1 MKKKIYCFDFDGT
14 LTTSDTL
21 LEFIKYAKGTS
32 RFLMV
37 FLMYSP
43 LLVLM
48 KLHLYPNWKAKQQ
61 IFAHLFAGMRIEKF
75 DALCR
80 GFAEENQHL
89 LRPKGITLVHEA
101 LIAGAQ
107 VFIVSASIDNWVRPF
122 FEIRNLKGV
131 QVLGTQIE
139 VEDGKLTGRFKSN
152 NCYGAEKVRR
162 IQEAL
167 SMTRKIEALSMTQK
181 IEALPMT
188 QKIEALPLSRTSDT
202 EEKTIPDRSLYEIE
216 AFGDSRGDKEMLAFA
231 DKGHYKPFRE

>member
-21 LEFIKYAKGTS
+21 LEFIKYAKGRG

-89 LRPKGITLVHEA
+89 LRPKGITLMHEA
-101 LIAGAQ
+101 LVAGAQ

-122 FEIRNLKGV
+122 FDIRNLKGV

-152 NCYGAEKVRR
+152 NCYGKEKVHR
-162 IQEAL
+162 IAEVL
-167 SMTRKIEALSMTQK
+167 KSFE
-181 IEALPMT
+181 
-188 QKIEALPLSRTSDT
+188 
-202 EEKTIPDRSLYEIE
+202 RSEYEIE

-231 DKGHYKPFRE
+231 DKGHFKPFRES

>member
-21 LEFIKYAKGTS
+21 LEFIRYAKGTG

-48 KLHLYPNWKAKQQ
+48 KLHLFPNWKAKQL

-80 GFAEENQHL
+80 DFAEEYQHL
-89 LRPKGITLVHEA
+89 LRPKGVTLVHES
-101 LIAGAQ
+101 LVAGAQ

-122 FEIRNLKGV
+122 FKVRGLDGV
-131 QVLGTQIE
+131 RVLGTQIE
-139 VEDGKLTGRFKSN
+139 VIDGRQVQEQQLLWRGK
-152 NCYGAEKVRR
+152 GAPHLRGTDHLR
-162 IQEAL
+162 QCL
-167 SMTRKIEALSMTQK
+167 RY
-181 IEALPMT
+181 
-188 QKIEALPLSRTSDT
+188 PLIIFRPRA
-202 EEKTIPDRSLYEIE
+202 IRDRSIW
-216 AFGDSRGDKEMLAFA
+216 RQ
-231 DKGHYKPFRE
+231 PRR

>member
-89 LRPKGITLVHEA
+89 LRPKGITLMHEA
-101 LIAGAQ
+101 LVAGAQ

-122 FEIRNLKGV
+122 FDIRNLKGV

-152 NCYGAEKVRR
+152 NCYGKEKVHR
-162 IQEAL
+162 I
-167 SMTRKIEALSMTQK
+167 
-181 IEALPMT
+181 
-188 QKIEALPLSRTSDT
+188 T
-202 EEKTIPDRSLYEIE
+202 EVLKSLERSEYEIE

-231 DKGHYKPFRE
+231 DKGHFKPFRE

>member
-37 FLMYSP
+37 FLKYSP

-80 GFAEENQHL
+80 GFAEESQHL
-89 LRPKGITLVHEA
+89 LRPKGITLMHEA
-101 LIAGAQ
+101 LVAGAQ

-122 FEIRNLKGV
+122 FDIRNLKGV

-139 VEDGKLTGRFKSN
+139 VEDGKLTGNFKSN
-152 NCYGAEKVRR
+152 NCYGKEKVHR
-162 IQEAL
+162 IAEAL
-167 SMTRKIEALSMTQK
+167 KPFE
-181 IEALPMT
+181 
-188 QKIEALPLSRTSDT
+188 
-202 EEKTIPDRSLYEIE
+202 RSEYEIE

-231 DKGHYKPFRE
+231 DKGHFNPFRE

>member
-21 LEFIKYAKGTS
+21 LEFIKYAKGRG

-80 GFAEENQHL
+80 GFAEESQHL
-89 LRPKGITLVHEA
+89 LRPKGITLMHEA
-101 LIAGAQ
+101 LVAGAQ

-122 FEIRNLKGV
+122 FDIRNLKGV

-152 NCYGAEKVRR
+152 NCYGDEKVRR

-167 SMTRKIEALSMTQK
+167 SMTRTA
-181 IEALPMT
+181 
-188 QKIEALPLSRTSDT
+188 DT
-202 EEKTIPDRSLYEIE
+202 EDKAISDRSLYEIE

-231 DKGHYKPFRE
+231 DQGHYKPFRE

>member
-21 LEFIKYAKGTS
+21 LEFIKYAKGRG
-32 RFLMV
+32 RFLIV

-61 IFAHLFAGMRIEKF
+61 IFAHLFAGMRIEEF

-101 LIAGAQ
+101 LVAGAQ

-122 FEIRNLKGV
+122 FDIRNLKGV

-139 VEDGKLTGRFKSN
+139 VEDGKLTGNFKSN
-152 NCYGAEKVRR
+152 NCYGKEKVHR
-162 IQEAL
+162 IAEAL
-167 SMTRKIEALSMTQK
+167 KSFE
-181 IEALPMT
+181 
-188 QKIEALPLSRTSDT
+188 
-202 EEKTIPDRSLYEIE
+202 RSEYEIE

-231 DKGHYKPFRE
+231 DKGHFKPFRE

>member
-48 KLHLYPNWKAKQQ
+48 KLHLFPNWKAKQL

-80 GFAEENQHL
+80 GFAEESQHL

-101 LIAGAQ
+101 LVAGAK

-122 FEIRNLKGV
+122 FKIRNLKGV

-139 VEDGKLTGRFKSN
+139 VVDGKVTGRFKTN
-152 NCYGAEKVRR
+152 NCYGEEKVRR
-162 IQEAL
+162 ICEAL
-167 SMTRKIEALSMTQK
+167 TTTTGTSIPTTNAYGTTSLSF
-181 IEALPMT
+181 
-188 QKIEALPLSRTSDT
+188 
-202 EEKTIPDRSLYEIE
+202 DRSQYDIE

-231 DKGHYKPFRE
+231 DQGHYKPFR

>member
-21 LEFIKYAKGTS
+21 LEFIKYAKGRG

-89 LRPKGITLVHEA
+89 LRPKGIILMHEA
-101 LIAGAQ
+101 LVAGAQ

-122 FEIRNLKGV
+122 FDIRNLKGV

-152 NCYGAEKVRR
+152 NCYGKEKVHR
-162 IQEAL
+162 IAEAL
-167 SMTRKIEALSMTQK
+167 KSFE
-181 IEALPMT
+181 
-188 QKIEALPLSRTSDT
+188 
-202 EEKTIPDRSLYEIE
+202 RSEYEIE

-231 DKGHYKPFRE
+231 DKGHFKPFRES

>member
-80 GFAEENQHL
+80 GFAEESQHL
-89 LRPKGITLVHEA
+89 LRPKGITLMHEA
-101 LIAGAQ
+101 LVAGAQ

-122 FEIRNLKGV
+122 FDIRNLKGV

-139 VEDGKLTGRFKSN
+139 VEDGKLTGNFKSN
-152 NCYGAEKVRR
+152 NCYGKEKVHR
-162 IQEAL
+162 IAEAL
-167 SMTRKIEALSMTQK
+167 KPFE
-181 IEALPMT
+181 
-188 QKIEALPLSRTSDT
+188 
-202 EEKTIPDRSLYEIE
+202 RSEYEIE

-231 DKGHYKPFRE
+231 DKGHFKPFRE

>member
-21 LEFIKYAKGTS
+21 LEFIKYAKGRG

-80 GFAEENQHL
+80 GFAEESQHL
-89 LRPKGITLVHEA
+89 LRPKGITLMHEA
-101 LIAGAQ
+101 LVAGVQ

-122 FEIRNLKGV
+122 FDIRNLKGV

-139 VEDGKLTGRFKSN
+139 VEDGKLTGNFKSN
-152 NCYGAEKVRR
+152 NCYGKEKVHR
-162 IQEAL
+162 IAEAL
-167 SMTRKIEALSMTQK
+167 KPFE
-181 IEALPMT
+181 
-188 QKIEALPLSRTSDT
+188 
-202 EEKTIPDRSLYEIE
+202 RSEYEIE

-231 DKGHYKPFRE
+231 DKGHFKPFRE

>member
-80 GFAEENQHL
+80 SFAEESQHL
-89 LRPKGITLVHEA
+89 LRPKGITLMHEA
-101 LIAGAQ
+101 LVAGAQ

-122 FEIRNLKGV
+122 FDIRNLKGV

-152 NCYGAEKVRR
+152 NCYGKEKVHR
-162 IQEAL
+162 I
-167 SMTRKIEALSMTQK
+167 
-181 IEALPMT
+181 
-188 QKIEALPLSRTSDT
+188 T
-202 EEKTIPDRSLYEIE
+202 EVLKSFERSEYEIE

-231 DKGHYKPFRE
+231 DKGHFKPFRE

>member
-1 MKKKIYCFDFDGT
+1 MKKKLYCFDFDGT

-21 LEFIKYAKGTS
+21 LEFIKYAKGRS
-32 RFLMV
+32 HFLMV

-43 LLVLM
+43 LLVMM

-80 GFAEENQHL
+80 RFAEENQHL

-101 LIAGAQ
+101 LVAGVQ

-122 FEIRNLKGV
+122 FDIRNLKGV
-131 QVLGTQIE
+131 QVFGTQIE
-139 VEDGKLTGRFKSN
+139 VEDGKLTGNFKSN
-152 NCYGAEKVRR
+152 NCYGKEKVHR
-162 IQEAL
+162 IAEAL
-167 SMTRKIEALSMTQK
+167 KSFE
-181 IEALPMT
+181 
-188 QKIEALPLSRTSDT
+188 
-202 EEKTIPDRSLYEIE
+202 RSEYEIE

-231 DKGHYKPFRE
+231 DKGHFKPFRE

>member
-48 KLHLYPNWKAKQQ
+48 KLHLYPNWKAKQKV
-61 IFAHLFAGMRIEKF
+61 FAHLFEGMRIEKF
-75 DALCR
+75 DKLCQE
-80 GFAEENQHL
+80 FAETRQHL
-89 LRPKGITLVHEA
+89 LRPQGIQRVHEA
-101 LIAGAQ
+101 LAAGDQ

-122 FEIRNLKGV
+122 FHVRGLDAVE
-131 QVLGTQIE
+131 VLGTQVE
-139 VEDGKLTGRFKSN
+139 VKDGKLTGRFLSR

-162 IQEAL
+162 ITA
-167 SMTRKIEALSMTQK
+167 
-181 IEALPMT
+181 ALP
-188 QKIEALPLSRTSDT
+188 Q
-202 EEKTIPDRSLYEIE
+202 DRQAFTIE
-216 AFGDSRGDKEMLAFA
+216 AFGDSRGDKEMLSFA
-231 DKGHYKPFRE
+231 DQGHYKPFR

>member
-21 LEFIKYAKGTS
+21 LEFIKYAKGRG

-43 LLVLM
+43 LLVMM

-89 LRPKGITLVHEA
+89 LRPKGITLMHEA
-101 LIAGAQ
+101 LVAGAQ

-122 FEIRNLKGV
+122 FDIRNLKGV

-152 NCYGAEKVRR
+152 NCYGKEKVHR
-162 IQEAL
+162 IAEAL
-167 SMTRKIEALSMTQK
+167 KSFE
-181 IEALPMT
+181 
-188 QKIEALPLSRTSDT
+188 
-202 EEKTIPDRSLYEIE
+202 RSEYEIE

-231 DKGHYKPFRE
+231 DKGHFKPFRE

>member
-21 LEFIKYAKGTS
+21 LEFIKYAKGRG

-75 DALCR
+75 DALCH

-89 LRPKGITLVHEA
+89 LRPKGITLMHEA
-101 LIAGAQ
+101 LVAGAQ

-122 FEIRNLKGV
+122 FDIRNLKGV

-139 VEDGKLTGRFKSN
+139 VEDGKLTGNFKSN
-152 NCYGAEKVRR
+152 NCYGKEKVHR
-162 IQEAL
+162 IAEVL
-167 SMTRKIEALSMTQK
+167 KSFE
-181 IEALPMT
+181 
-188 QKIEALPLSRTSDT
+188 
-202 EEKTIPDRSLYEIE
+202 RSEYEIE

-231 DKGHYKPFRE
+231 DKGYFKPFRE

>member
-21 LEFIKYAKGTS
+21 LEFIKYAKGRG

-80 GFAEENQHL
+80 GFAEESQHL
-89 LRPKGITLVHEA
+89 LRPKGITLMHEA
-101 LIAGAQ
+101 LVAGAQ

-122 FEIRNLKGV
+122 FDIRNLKGV

-139 VEDGKLTGRFKSN
+139 VEDGKLTGNFKSN
-152 NCYGAEKVRR
+152 NCYGKEKVHR
-162 IQEAL
+162 IAEAL
-167 SMTRKIEALSMTQK
+167 KSFE
-181 IEALPMT
+181 
-188 QKIEALPLSRTSDT
+188 
-202 EEKTIPDRSLYEIE
+202 RSEYEIE

-231 DKGHYKPFRE
+231 NKGHFKPFRE

>member
-21 LEFIKYAKGTS
+21 LEFIKYAKGKG
-32 RFLMV
+32 RFLMA

-43 LLVLM
+43 LLILM

-80 GFAEENQHL
+80 GFAEESQHL
-89 LRPKGITLVHEA
+89 LRPKGITLMHEA
-101 LIAGAQ
+101 LVAGAQ

-122 FEIRNLKGV
+122 FDIRNLKGV

-152 NCYGAEKVRR
+152 NCYGKEKVHR
-162 IQEAL
+162 IAEAL
-167 SMTRKIEALSMTQK
+167 KSFE
-181 IEALPMT
+181 
-188 QKIEALPLSRTSDT
+188 
-202 EEKTIPDRSLYEIE
+202 RSEYEIE

-231 DKGHYKPFRE
+231 DKGHFKPFRE

>member
-37 FLMYSP
+37 FLKYSP

-80 GFAEENQHL
+80 GFAEESQHL
-89 LRPKGITLVHEA
+89 LRPKGITLMHEA
-101 LIAGAQ
+101 LVAGAQ

-122 FEIRNLKGV
+122 FDIRNLKGV

-152 NCYGAEKVRR
+152 NCYGKEKVHR
-162 IQEAL
+162 ITEAL
-167 SMTRKIEALSMTQK
+167 KSFE
-181 IEALPMT
+181 
-188 QKIEALPLSRTSDT
+188 
-202 EEKTIPDRSLYEIE
+202 RSEYEIE

-231 DKGHYKPFRE
+231 DKGHFKPFRE

>member
-1 MKKKIYCFDFDGT
+1 MKKKLYCFDFDGT

-21 LEFIKYAKGTS
+21 LEFIKYAKGRG

-43 LLVLM
+43 LLVMM

-80 GFAEENQHL
+80 GFAEESQHL

-101 LIAGAQ
+101 LVAGAQ

-122 FEIRNLKGV
+122 FDIRNLKGV

-152 NCYGAEKVRR
+152 NCYGKEKVHR
-162 IQEAL
+162 IAEVL
-167 SMTRKIEALSMTQK
+167 KSFE
-181 IEALPMT
+181 
-188 QKIEALPLSRTSDT
+188 
-202 EEKTIPDRSLYEIE
+202 RSEYEIE

-231 DKGHYKPFRE
+231 DKGHFKPFRE

>member
-21 LEFIKYAKGTS
+21 LEFIKYAKGRG

-43 LLVLM
+43 LLVMM

-61 IFAHLFAGMRIEKF
+61 IFAHLFAGMHIEKF

-80 GFAEENQHL
+80 GFAEESQHL
-89 LRPKGITLVHEA
+89 LRPKGITLMHEA
-101 LIAGAQ
+101 LVAGAQ

-122 FEIRNLKGV
+122 FDIRNLKGV

-139 VEDGKLTGRFKSN
+139 VEDGKLTGNFKSN
-152 NCYGAEKVRR
+152 NCYGKEKVHR
-162 IQEAL
+162 IAEAL
-167 SMTRKIEALSMTQK
+167 KSFE
-181 IEALPMT
+181 
-188 QKIEALPLSRTSDT
+188 
-202 EEKTIPDRSLYEIE
+202 RSEYEIE

-231 DKGHYKPFRE
+231 DKGHFKPFRE

>member
-1 MKKKIYCFDFDGT
+1 MKKKLYCFDFDGT

-21 LEFIKYAKGTS
+21 LEFIKYAKGRG

-43 LLVLM
+43 LLVMM

-101 LIAGAQ
+101 LVAGAQ

-122 FEIRNLKGV
+122 FDIRNLKGV

-139 VEDGKLTGRFKSN
+139 VEDGKLTGNFN
-152 NCYGAEKVRR
+152 NCYGKEKVHR
-162 IQEAL
+162 IAEVL
-167 SMTRKIEALSMTQK
+167 KSFE
-181 IEALPMT
+181 
-188 QKIEALPLSRTSDT
+188 
-202 EEKTIPDRSLYEIE
+202 RSEYEIE

-231 DKGHYKPFRE
+231 DKGHFKPFRE

>member
-21 LEFIKYAKGTS
+21 LEFIKYAKGRG
-32 RFLMV
+32 RFLIV

-80 GFAEENQHL
+80 GFAEESQHL
-89 LRPKGITLVHEA
+89 LRPKGITLMHEA
-101 LIAGAQ
+101 LVAGAQ

-122 FEIRNLKGV
+122 FDIRNLKGV

-152 NCYGAEKVRR
+152 NCYGKEKVHR
-162 IQEAL
+162 IAEVL
-167 SMTRKIEALSMTQK
+167 KSFE
-181 IEALPMT
+181 
-188 QKIEALPLSRTSDT
+188 
-202 EEKTIPDRSLYEIE
+202 RSEYEIE

-231 DKGHYKPFRE
+231 DKGHFKPFRE

>member
-21 LEFIKYAKGTS
+21 LEFIKYAKGRG

-43 LLVLM
+43 LLVMM

-80 GFAEENQHL
+80 DFAEESQHL
-89 LRPKGITLVHEA
+89 LRPKGITLMHEA
-101 LIAGAQ
+101 LVAGAQ

-122 FEIRNLKGV
+122 FDIRNLKDV

-152 NCYGAEKVRR
+152 NCYGKEKVHR
-162 IQEAL
+162 IAEVL
-167 SMTRKIEALSMTQK
+167 KSFE
-181 IEALPMT
+181 
-188 QKIEALPLSRTSDT
+188 
-202 EEKTIPDRSLYEIE
+202 RSEYEIE

-231 DKGHYKPFRE
+231 DKGHFKPFRE

>member
-1 MKKKIYCFDFDGT
+1 MKKKLYCFDFDGT

-21 LEFIKYAKGTS
+21 LEFIKYAKGRG

-43 LLVLM
+43 LLVMM

-101 LIAGAQ
+101 LVAGAQ

-122 FEIRNLKGV
+122 FDIRNLKGV

-139 VEDGKLTGRFKSN
+139 VEDGKLTGNFKSN
-152 NCYGAEKVRR
+152 NCYGKEKVHL
-162 IQEAL
+162 IAEVL
-167 SMTRKIEALSMTQK
+167 KSFE
-181 IEALPMT
+181 
-188 QKIEALPLSRTSDT
+188 
-202 EEKTIPDRSLYEIE
+202 RSEYEIE

-231 DKGHYKPFRE
+231 DKGHFKPFRE

>member
-21 LEFIKYAKGTS
+21 LEFIKYAKGRG

-48 KLHLYPNWKAKQQ
+48 KLHLYPNWKAKQR

-80 GFAEENQHL
+80 GFAEESQHL
-89 LRPKGITLVHEA
+89 LRPKGITLMHEA
-101 LIAGAQ
+101 LVAGAQ

-122 FEIRNLKGV
+122 FDIRNLKGV

-152 NCYGAEKVRR
+152 NCYGKEKVHR
-162 IQEAL
+162 I
-167 SMTRKIEALSMTQK
+167 
-181 IEALPMT
+181 
-188 QKIEALPLSRTSDT
+188 T
-202 EEKTIPDRSLYEIE
+202 EVLKSLERSEYEIE

-231 DKGHYKPFRE
+231 DKGHFKPFRES

>member
-21 LEFIKYAKGTS
+21 LEFIKYAKGRG

-48 KLHLYPNWKAKQQ
+48 KLHLYPNWKAKQR

-80 GFAEENQHL
+80 GFAEESQHL
-89 LRPKGITLVHEA
+89 LRPKGITLLHEA
-101 LIAGAQ
+101 LVAGAQ

-122 FEIRNLKGV
+122 FDIRNLKGV

-152 NCYGAEKVRR
+152 NCYGKEKVHR
-162 IQEAL
+162 IAEVL
-167 SMTRKIEALSMTQK
+167 KSFE
-181 IEALPMT
+181 
-188 QKIEALPLSRTSDT
+188 
-202 EEKTIPDRSLYEIE
+202 RSEYEIE

-231 DKGHYKPFRE
+231 DKGHFKPFRE

>member
-21 LEFIKYAKGTS
+21 LEFIKYAKGRS

-101 LIAGAQ
+101 LVAGAQ

-122 FEIRNLKGV
+122 FDIRNLKGV

-152 NCYGAEKVRR
+152 NCYGKEKVHR
-162 IQEAL
+162 IAEVL
-167 SMTRKIEALSMTQK
+167 KSFE
-181 IEALPMT
+181 
-188 QKIEALPLSRTSDT
+188 
-202 EEKTIPDRSLYEIE
+202 RSEYEIE

-231 DKGHYKPFRE
+231 DKGHFKPFRE

>member
-21 LEFIKYAKGTS
+21 LEFIKYAKGRG

-80 GFAEENQHL
+80 GFAEESQHL
-89 LRPKGITLVHEA
+89 LRPKGITLMHEA
-101 LIAGAQ
+101 LVAGAQ

-122 FEIRNLKGV
+122 FDIRNLKGV

-152 NCYGAEKVRR
+152 NCYGKEKVHR
-162 IQEAL
+162 IAEVL
-167 SMTRKIEALSMTQK
+167 KSFE
-181 IEALPMT
+181 
-188 QKIEALPLSRTSDT
+188 
-202 EEKTIPDRSLYEIE
+202 RSEYEIE

-231 DKGHYKPFRE
+231 DKGHFKPFRES

>member
-21 LEFIKYAKGTS
+21 LEFIKYAKG
-32 RFLMV
+32 RGCFLMV

-80 GFAEENQHL
+80 DFAEESQHL
-89 LRPKGITLVHEA
+89 LRPKGITLMHEA
-101 LIAGAQ
+101 LVAGAQ

-122 FEIRNLKGV
+122 FDIRNLKGV

-152 NCYGAEKVRR
+152 NCYGKEKVHR
-162 IQEAL
+162 IAEAL
-167 SMTRKIEALSMTQK
+167 KSFE
-181 IEALPMT
+181 
-188 QKIEALPLSRTSDT
+188 
-202 EEKTIPDRSLYEIE
+202 RSEYEIE

-231 DKGHYKPFRE
+231 DKGHFKPFRES

>member
-89 LRPKGITLVHEA
+89 LRPKGITLMHEA
-101 LIAGAQ
+101 LVAGAQ

-122 FEIRNLKGV
+122 FDIRNLKGV

-152 NCYGAEKVRR
+152 NCYGKEKVHR
-162 IQEAL
+162 IAEVL
-167 SMTRKIEALSMTQK
+167 KSFE
-181 IEALPMT
+181 
-188 QKIEALPLSRTSDT
+188 
-202 EEKTIPDRSLYEIE
+202 RSEYEIE
-216 AFGDSRGDKEMLAFA
+216 AFGDGRGDKEMLAFA
-231 DKGHYKPFRE
+231 DKGHFKPFRES

>member
-1 MKKKIYCFDFDGT
+1 MKKKLYCFDFDGT

-21 LEFIKYAKGTS
+21 LEFIKYAKGRG

-80 GFAEENQHL
+80 DFAEESQHL
-89 LRPKGITLVHEA
+89 LRPKGITLMHEA
-101 LIAGAQ
+101 LVAGAQ

-122 FEIRNLKGV
+122 FDIRNLKGV

-152 NCYGAEKVRR
+152 NCYGKEKVHR
-162 IQEAL
+162 IAEAL
-167 SMTRKIEALSMTQK
+167 KSFE
-181 IEALPMT
+181 
-188 QKIEALPLSRTSDT
+188 
-202 EEKTIPDRSLYEIE
+202 RSEYEIE

-231 DKGHYKPFRE
+231 DKGHFKPFRES

>member
-1 MKKKIYCFDFDGT
+1 MKKKLYCFDFDGT

-21 LEFIKYAKGTS
+21 LEFIKYAKGRG

-43 LLVLM
+43 LLVMM

-80 GFAEENQHL
+80 GFAEESQHL
-89 LRPKGITLVHEA
+89 LRPKGITLMHEA
-101 LIAGAQ
+101 LVAGAQ

-122 FEIRNLKGV
+122 FDIRNLKGV

-139 VEDGKLTGRFKSN
+139 VEDGKLTGNFKSN
-152 NCYGAEKVRR
+152 NCYGKEKVHR
-162 IQEAL
+162 IAEAL
-167 SMTRKIEALSMTQK
+167 KSFE
-181 IEALPMT
+181 
-188 QKIEALPLSRTSDT
+188 
-202 EEKTIPDRSLYEIE
+202 RSEYEIE
-216 AFGDSRGDKEMLAFA
+216 SFGDSRGDKEMLAFA
-231 DKGHYKPFRE
+231 DKGHFKPFRE

>member
-21 LEFIKYAKGTS
+21 LEFIKYAKGRG

-80 GFAEENQHL
+80 GFAEESQHL
-89 LRPKGITLVHEA
+89 LRPKGITLMHEA
-101 LIAGAQ
+101 LVAGAQ

-122 FEIRNLKGV
+122 FDIRNLKGV

-152 NCYGAEKVRR
+152 NCYGKEKVHR
-162 IQEAL
+162 IAEVL
-167 SMTRKIEALSMTQK
+167 KSFE
-181 IEALPMT
+181 
-188 QKIEALPLSRTSDT
+188 
-202 EEKTIPDRSLYEIE
+202 RSEYEIE

-231 DKGHYKPFRE
+231 DKEHFKPFRE